1 MDKAF
6 NLLKTVFIIGLIV
19 YIIGLGISEE
29 MLLSFIK
36 EAGSKLSPYIIEIL
50 HLR

>member
-6 NLLKTVFIIGLIV
+6 NLIKTVFIIGLIV
-19 YIIGLGISEE
+19 YIIGYGFSEE
-29 MLLSFIK
+29 ALMKILQDT
-36 EAGSKLSPYIIEIL
+36 GSKLTPYIIEIL

>member
-6 NLLKTVFIIGLIV
+6 NFLKIVFIISLII
-19 YIIGLGISEE
+19 YLIGLGISEE
-29 MLLSFIK
+29 QLLSFIK
-36 EAGSKLSPYIIEIL
+36 TAGSRVAPYFIDIL

>member
-6 NLLKTVFIIGLIV
+6 NLLKTVFLIGLIV
-19 YIIGLGISEE
+19 YLIGLGISEE
-29 MLLSFIK
+29 ALMKFIQ
-36 EAGSKLSPYIIEIL
+36 EAGSKLSPYVIEIL

>member
-6 NLLKTVFIIGLIV
+6 NFLKIVFIIGLIV
-19 YIIGLGISEE
+19 YLIGLGISEE
-29 MLLSFIK
+29 QLLKFIQD
-36 EAGSKLSPYIIEIL
+36 AGTKLAPYFIEIL